1 MNSIDNVQRPLMFMG
16 CTSDAGKSLVCALM
30 CRYLANQGFTVAPFK
45 AQNMSNN
52 AAVTPEGGE
61 IGRAQYLQAIAAKQ
75 PACADMNPV
84 LLKPHSEKGAQV
96 VVNGKVSHE
105 LHAKDWHQ
113 RKAVLWPAVTQSL
126 AQLKKRFPLLVIE
139 GAGSPAEVN
148 LRKSDIVN
156 MEVALHTDASVYLI
170 ADIDRGGAYA
180 HLLGTWMCLSQ
191 AEQAKVKGFV
201 LNKFRGEQALL
212 EEANIWLE
220 QKTGIPIVAVIPWT
234 AHQLPE
240 EDNFFH
246 RSSWQAQRIN
256 IALIV
261 YPYASNL
268 DEFDPLI
275 YQAGVNVVPLREAQD
290 LTQFDAIIL
299 PGTKHVEAS
308 RRFLAET
315 GLESSIVA
323 AAKDGVRIT
332 GICGGLQILG
342 MRNEDPEG
350 IEGHSFAGL
359 GLLALAT
366 EYGREKLT
374 QQRLLSWRGE
384 LLRCYEIH
392 HGQTRCLEPIDSFVE
407 EGLGWQQAN
416 IQACYLHDL
425 FTNQSFCQDWLE
437 GLGWQGQCQDWH
449 QQTNDELDRV
459 SRLLALPL
467 QQIAE
472 HARLR
477 PAPL

>member
-1 MNSIDNVQRPLMFMG
+1 
-16 CTSDAGKSLVCALM
+16 
-30 CRYLANQGFTVAPFK
+30 
-45 AQNMSNN
+45 
-52 AAVTPEGGE
+52 
-61 IGRAQYLQAIAAKQ
+61 
-75 PACADMNPV
+75 
-84 LLKPHSEKGAQV
+84 
-96 VVNGKVSHE
+96 
-105 LHAKDWHQ
+105 
-113 RKAVLWPAVTQSL
+113 
-126 AQLKKRFPLLVIE
+126 
-139 GAGSPAEVN
+139 
-148 LRKSDIVN
+148 
-156 MEVALHTDASVYLI
+156 
-170 ADIDRGGAYA
+170 
-180 HLLGTWMCLSQ
+180 MCLSQ

-315 GLESSIVA
+315 GLELSIVA

-392 HGQTRCLEPIDSFVE
+392 HGQTRCLEPIESFVE

>member
-1 MNSIDNVQRPLMFMG
+1 MG

-30 CRYLANQGFTVAPFK
+30 CRYLANQGLILAPFK

-52 AAVTPEGGE
+52 AAVTAEGGE
-61 IGRAQYLQAIAAKQ
+61 IGRAQYLQAKAAKQ
-75 PACADMNPV
+75 LACADMNPV

-96 VVNGKVSHE
+96 IVNGKVSHE

-113 RKAVLWPAVTQSL
+113 RKSVLWPAVTQSL
-126 AQLKKRFPLLVIE
+126 SRLQQRFPLLVIE

-156 MEVALHTDASVYLI
+156 MEVALHSDALVYLI

-180 HLLGTWMCLSQ
+180 HLLGTWMCLTKD
-191 AEQAKVKGFV
+191 EQAKVKGFV

-212 EEANIWLE
+212 EEANTWLE
-220 QKTGIPIVAVIPWT
+220 QQTGIPIVAVIPWT

-246 RSSWQAQRIN
+246 RSSWQADVIN

-275 YQAGVNVVPLREAQD
+275 YQVGVNVVPLRDEQD

-299 PGTKHVEAS
+299 PGTKHVQAS
-308 RRFLAET
+308 RCFLAEA
-315 GLESSIVA
+315 GIEKKIVA
-323 AAKDGVRIT
+323 AAKAGVRII

-342 MRNEDPEG
+342 EQNDDPQAVEG
-350 IEGHSFAGL
+350 KSFTGL

-366 EYGREKLT
+366 EYVSEKLT
-374 QQRLLSWRGE
+374 EQRRLAWRGE
-384 LLRCYEIH
+384 TLQCYEIH
-392 HGQTRCLEPIDSFVE
+392 HGQTRCLEAIDSFVE
-407 EGLGWQQAN
+407 EGKGWQKDN

-425 FTNQSFCQDWLE
+425 FTNKVFCQDWLE
-437 GLGWQGQCQDWH
+437 SLGWQGKCQDWQ
-449 QQTNDELDRV
+449 QQTSDELDRLTKV
-459 SRLLALPL
+459 LALPL
-467 QQIAE
+467 QQIAQ
-472 HARLR
+472 HAGLL
-477 PAPL
+477 PPSALC